1 MFKNK
6 KVLILEGGG
15 FKTSFS
21 AGVMDAFQMQ
31 AHNPFDSYIGVSG
44 GCIAISYFLSKRYG
58 YFYQC
63 MRTLCQDERF
73 VKYSK
78 AFTDGLM
85 NLDFF
90 YDIAYKEFPFDFETA
105 MQSLK
110 GKEYYIVL
118 TNSADGATE
127 YHQPTLE
134 NWVDMTIAASTVPML
149 TKGKHVVNGVHYS
162 DGGISDPI
170 PVKWAVENGATDI
183 VLIRTTHDNFKPS
196 RLRPEY
202 FASKFIRA
210 NQKIKDDVE
219 NFQNKIKESIDYID
233 TLPSHITVDQIA
245 PKVVL
250 NSNIFTNSVKNIEL
264 DYRTGLEAGLNYIH
278 SLKAENISLKTH

>member
-1 MFKNK
+1 
-6 KVLILEGGG
+6 LEGGG

-31 AHNPFDSYIGVSG
+31 SHNPFDSYIGVSG

-105 MQSLK
+105 MRSLK

-118 TNSADGATE
+118 TNSSNGATE

-149 TKGKHVVNGVHYS
+149 TKGKHVVNGIHYS
-162 DGGISDPI
+162 DGGISDPV

-183 VLIRTTHDNFKPS
+183 VLIRTTHHDFKPS

-233 TLPSHITVDQIA
+233 ALPEHIKVDQIA

-278 SLKAENISLKTH
+278 SLKGENSLLKTH